1 MLSFPGK
8 NAENYIKKLLKGW
21 DISMTVKEIQPQS
34 IKEYNLPVL
43 FDRKN
48 RSLRPYAPENIKKI
62 SHREKSENYSQSPLT
77 DDKVFEDIEKNTIFL
92 KAKSDKN
99 KQFLIDEVKK
109 LLREK
114 KDDIWPENDIEKENT
129 ALYFIEDDSI
139 IKADNYR
146 KEKNFED
153 GGTREYNREENTGIF
168 SFEDLR
174 KKIFNNLNLNSFMEM
189 VSGQKDIISF
199 LAKASEEV
207 FNFIDTVKEN
217 LYSLAPK
224 DRLKNMAA
232 LKGLMFDALA

>member
-1 MLSFPGK
+1 
-8 NAENYIKKLLKGW
+8 
-21 DISMTVKEIQPQS
+21 MTVQEIQPQS

-43 FDRKN
+43 FDRQK
-48 RSLRPYAPENIKKI
+48 RLLKPYVPENIKKI
-62 SHREKSENYSQSPLT
+62 YPREKSENYSQSPLT
-77 DDKVFEDIEKNTIFL
+77 EDKVFEDIEKNTIFL
-92 KAKSDKN
+92 KAKSNEN
-99 KQFLIDEVKK
+99 KKFLIDEVKK

-114 KDDIWPENDIEKENT
+114 KDDIWPENDLKEENT
-129 ALYFIEDDSI
+129 AVYFIEDESI

-153 GGTREYNREENTGIF
+153 RENKEYNRKVNTENTGNF

-174 KKIFNNLNLNSFMEM
+174 EKIFNNLNLNSFMKM

>member
-1 MLSFPGK
+1 
-8 NAENYIKKLLKGW
+8 
-21 DISMTVKEIQPQS
+21 MTVKEIQPQLM
-34 IKEYNLPVL
+34 KEYNLPVL
-43 FDRKN
+43 FDRQN
-48 RSLRPYAPENIKKI
+48 RPLKPYAPENTGKI
-62 SHREKSENYSQSPLT
+62 SPRKKSENYSQAPLT
-77 DDKVFEDIEKNTIFL
+77 EDKVFEDIEKNTIFL
-92 KAKSDKN
+92 KAKSDEN
-99 KQFLIDEVKK
+99 KKFLIDEVKK

-114 KDDIWPENDIEKENT
+114 KDDIWPENDMDEENT
-129 ALYFIEDDSI
+129 ALYFIEDDTI

-146 KEKNFED
+146 KEKSFED
-153 GGTREYNREENTGIF
+153 GETREYNREENTENTGIF

>member
-1 MLSFPGK
+1 
-8 NAENYIKKLLKGW
+8 
-21 DISMTVKEIQPQS
+21 MTVKEIQPQS

-43 FDRKN
+43 FDRQN
-48 RSLRPYAPENIKKI
+48 RLLKPYVPENIKKI
-62 SHREKSENYSQSPLT
+62 YPREKSKNYSQSPLT

-92 KAKSDKN
+92 KAKSNEN
-99 KQFLIDEVKK
+99 KKFLIDEVKK

-114 KDDIWPENDIEKENT
+114 KDDIWPENDLKEENT
-129 ALYFIEDDSI
+129 AVYFIEDESI

-153 GGTREYNREENTGIF
+153 RENKEYNREVNTENTGNF